1 MQEVCKIIRILVQFT
16 GVNYCEIYDA
26 TSSGGLPINLDEI
39 CGRLAIEFWLIEF
52 IVLENL
58 CAKSTLSGEPLWQF
72 SIIARL
78 SRDTIFGRM
87 KKKEKKRE
95 GRERK
100 YDFLQIS
107 RLSSKK
113 ALFLRLRA
121 YSCVVKYRDSL
132 FTRNQSANN
141 TWTIF
146 NFNFQWHTQH
156 PNFDAI
162 SCTLL
167 PPLSNTWLN

>member
-1 MQEVCKIIRILVQFT
+1 MRDLRRNFQWRVAYQSRWNMRPTRHWILADRIYRPGKFMRKIHPVWRTAL
-16 GVNYCEIYDA
+16 
-26 TSSGGLPINLDEI
+26 
-39 CGRLAIEFWLIEF
+39 
-52 IVLENL
+52 
-58 CAKSTLSGEPLWQF
+58 
-72 SIIARL
+72 
-78 SRDTIFGRM
+78 TIFDNSSPLSWYNFRENG
-87 KKKEKKRE
+87 KEREEKGRE

-113 ALFLRLRA
+113 ALFLRLCA